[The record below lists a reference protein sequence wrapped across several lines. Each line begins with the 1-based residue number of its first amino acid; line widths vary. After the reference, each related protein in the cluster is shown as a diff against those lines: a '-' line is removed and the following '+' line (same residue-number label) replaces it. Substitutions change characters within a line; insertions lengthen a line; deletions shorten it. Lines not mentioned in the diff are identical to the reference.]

1 MFGLWQGYNQLGL
14 LMIGGNMSG
23 AVNGNKD
30 RSIVH
35 NSEEVMSC
43 HTTTVTL
50 GMIPEHY

>member
-1 MFGLWQGYNQLGL
+1 
-14 LMIGGNMSG
+14 MIRGDMPG

-35 NSEEVMSC
+35 NSEEVMRG